1 MSNPRARVVAL
12 IGSTA
17 SGKSDLALK
26 LARETGAEILSCD
39 SLLVYRELVIGT
51 AKPSAAELA
60 EIPHHAVNLVSLD
73 QPFTAGDYV
82 RYAQPIIERVVRENK
97 PLLIVGG
104 TGFYLKAL
112 LCGVWDAP
120 ATHPE
125 IRERIEKEVA
135 HLEKDERARVLHE
148 RVVKAD
154 PAYAAKI
161 KPNDVYRVIRALEIM
176 EVTGGSVTTMLA
188 TQTLQ
193 NPLSIEVPILGIK
206 RAKIELERRI
216 LDRTTAM
223 FANGI
228 VNETKA
234 LLAHYATSGTP
245 RPFFCV
251 GYSEV
256 MQFLAGTLTLPEA
269 RERILIATRQLA
281 KKQMTFFNT
290 FPRKIEWYDLPV
302 QDEDILRAAR
312 EALHA

>member
-1 MSNPRARVVAL
+1 MSKARARVLAL

-51 AKPSAAELA
+51 AKPSQAELA
-60 EIPHHAVNLVSLD
+60 EIPHHAVNLAALD
-73 QPFTAGDYV
+73 EPFTAGDYV
-82 RYAQPIIERVVRENK
+82 RYAQPIIERAVREHK

-112 LCGVWDAP
+112 LCGVWAAP

-135 HLEKDERARVLHE
+135 HLEKDERASVLYE

-154 PAYAAKI
+154 AAYAAKI
-161 KPNDVYRVIRALEIM
+161 KQNDIYRVIRALEIM

-193 NPLSIEVPILGIK
+193 NPLPIEVPILGIK
-206 RAKIELERRI
+206 RGKIDLERRI

-228 VNETKA
+228 VNETKE
-234 LLAHYATSGTP
+234 LLARYATTGAP

-251 GYSEV
+251 GYNEV

-290 FPRKIEWYDLPV
+290 FPRKIDWYNLPA